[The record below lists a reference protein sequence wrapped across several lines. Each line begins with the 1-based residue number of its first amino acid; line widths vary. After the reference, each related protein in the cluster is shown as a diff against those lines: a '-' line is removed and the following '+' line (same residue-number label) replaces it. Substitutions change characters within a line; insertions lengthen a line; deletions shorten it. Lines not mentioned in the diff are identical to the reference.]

1 MALRPWTLPQVAAG
15 VVTDFVVPTP
25 TLEVAV
31 IGLIVCNHGAP
42 DAADVAVTLTDN
54 SGAIKS
60 TVFIGTLDPGESVH
74 IDTKVCLA
82 ASPTPDKLRA
92 LSRAAAVSFLASGD
106 EG

>member
-15 VVTDFVVPTP
+15 VVTDLAAPQADHEVVI
-25 TLEVAV
+25 
-31 IGLIVCNHGAP
+31 IGLIVCNNGST
-42 DAADVAVTLTDN
+42 DAADVAVTLTD
-54 SGAIKS
+54 STDVFKS
-60 TVFIGTLDPGESVH
+60 TVFKGTLDPGESVH

-92 LSRAAAVSFLASGD
+92 LSSAAAVSFLASGD

>member
-54 SGAIKS
+54 ADVLKAM
-60 TVFIGTLDPGESVH
+60 VFKGTLDPGDSIH

-92 LSRAAAVSFLASGD
+92 LSSAAEVSFLASGD